1 VEESLREARIQQT
14 QSIGV
19 PVHIAP
25 GFHFFHLEPRGD
37 PPGIVDT
44 VTGPGEAI
52 YFVRWLPGHVHS
64 VFSS

>member
-1 VEESLREARIQQT
+1 VEDSLREARIQQT
-14 QSIGV
+14 QAIGI

-25 GFHFFHLEPRGD
+25 GFHLESRGD